1 MDQKSA
7 NIFPQALQSLQGSS
21 TRPQEPVLQAT
32 ACGLCQH
39 GCTSQG
45 LVRLQDLYFLP
56 LSVAQEPELFYSWRL
71 AYLQI
76 EGPLEGASSLDLSRN
91 QR

>member
-1 MDQKSA
+1 MHPWMGCLEDPVEWVERWGLEVCA
-7 NIFPQALQSLQGSS
+7 GQAGEVGWIRRVPTSSLKLPIPAGSS

-32 ACGLCQH
+32 ARGLCQH

-56 LSVAQEPELFYSWRL
+56 LSV
-71 AYLQI
+71 
-76 EGPLEGASSLDLSRN
+76 GSRA
-91 QR
+91 